1 MKRRAVVALTALIL
15 TLTALVS
22 VIWARADVAAAF
34 SRDWSVHVVFGASG
48 KLTVYFSP
56 DVSSSYD
63 LYAFDS
69 DSGIIRRAVLRRDG
83 EIVAQGSGKQLLMN
97 VGLSAGQS
105 YALELEGEGECDI
118 ELMRHAAGRS
128 ILMATELDAIKTG
141 GQILRPGN
149 AAWHSIA
156 IDGARA
162 SIYITPEPQKGLSL
176 RAGIYTA
183 SGRLAA
189 TSSDMAGGGCRL
201 YIEPQEGEKYVLRV
215 ASPTGGAG
223 EYKVKIAVSEQSAP
237 DSVEIITGNITM
249 REGAMR
255 SVRAR
260 TWPMDSDQDVAWA
273 TSDQQ
278 VAVVDENGVVTAIG
292 EGFAQISAYAYGGLC
307 ATIDVTVEKVE
318 PQYLSYRGEYI
329 NVRVGDVL
337 TPSLQVYPAAAADD
351 EGLMYSSSAPDI
363 VYISETGE
371 ISALSQGTA
380 VITVEYGDMSASLSV
395 YVDEAPTRY
404 RALLVSVQSYAQDV
418 NSVRMGAV
426 NTVYN
431 LESLMSTASYD
442 GETCDVTVEIDL
454 TAGET
459 YAAIETA
466 FADAQEKDVSI
477 LYLSCHGYYRDG
489 MTIMQFS
496 DGSEI
501 AACDL
506 EAALRKIP
514 GTIVILAD
522 FCDSGGLIAAY
533 DETRSLTGGV
543 INAFSG
549 ENAAFSSSKYKV
561 LASAALGQDSYRL
574 SFDGTDSGAV
584 TVFARALCDALGW
597 SIDDQRRGPLN
608 ADTDYD
614 GEITLWEACQY
625 SRRRVKWYLSRAGGA
640 YAQDVQVYPE
650 GDMFVLFK
658 RE

>member
-1 MKRRAVVALTALIL
+1 MKRRAVVALAVLIL
-15 TLTALVS
+15 ALTALVS
-22 VIWARADVAAAF
+22 AVCARADVAAAF

-83 EIVAQGSGKQLLMN
+83 EIIAQGSGKQLLMN
-97 VGLSAGQS
+97 VGLSAGKS

-128 ILMATELDAIKTG
+128 ILMATELASKPG

-149 AAWHSIA
+149 AVWHSIT

-183 SGRLAA
+183 SGRQVA
-189 TSSDMAGGGCRL
+189 TSSEMAGGGCRL
-201 YIEPQEGEKYVLRV
+201 YIEPEDGEKYVLRV

-223 EYKVKIAVSEQSAP
+223 EYAVKIAVSEQSAP

-249 REGAMR
+249 REGTMR

-260 TWPMDSDQDVAWA
+260 TWPVDSDQDIAWA
-273 TSDQQ
+273 TSDAQ
-278 VAVVDENGVVTAIG
+278 VAQVDENGVVTAIG

-307 ATIDVTVEKVE
+307 ATIDVTVEKVV

-351 EGLMYSSSAPDI
+351 EGLIYSSSAPDI
-363 VYISETGE
+363 VSISETGE

-380 VITVEYGDMSASLSV
+380 VITVEYGELSSSLSV

-404 RALLVSVQSYAQDV
+404 RALLVSVQNYAQDV

-431 LESLMSTASYD
+431 LESLMSTANYD
-442 GETCDVTVEIDL
+442 GERCDVTVEIDL

-459 YAAIETA
+459 YAAIQTA

-533 DETRSLTGGV
+533 DETCSLTGGV
-543 INAFSG
+543 ISAFSG
-549 ENAAFSSSKYKV
+549 EDAAFSSSKYKV

-608 ADTDYD
+608 ADSNYD
-614 GEITLWEACQY
+614 GEITLWEAYQY

-640 YAQDVQVYPE
+640 YAQDVQVYPK
-650 GDMFVLFK
+650 GDMFVLFQ
-658 RE
+658 RD

>member
-1 MKRRAVVALTALIL
+1 MKRRAVAVLAALILALTAMVG
-15 TLTALVS
+15 AVC
-22 VIWARADVAAAF
+22 ARADMSAAF
-34 SRDWSVHVVFGASG
+34 SRDWSAHVVFGSSG
-48 KLTVYFSP
+48 KRTVCFTP
-56 DVSSSYD
+56 DVSGSYD

-83 EIVAQGSGKQLLMN
+83 EIVAQGNGKQLLMN
-97 VGLSAGQS
+97 VALSAGKS
-105 YALELEGEGECDI
+105 YTLEMEGDGECDI
-118 ELMRHAAGRS
+118 ELMRHTAGRS
-128 ILMATELDAIKTG
+128 ILMATELDNGKSG

-149 AAWHSIA
+149 AVWHSIT

-162 SIYITPEPQKGLSL
+162 SIYITPEMQKGLSL

-183 SGRLAA
+183 SGRLVA
-189 TSSDMAGGGCRL
+189 TSSEMAGGGCRI
-201 YIEPQEGEKYVLRV
+201 YIEPEAGEKYVLRV
-215 ASPTGGAG
+215 SSPTGGAG
-223 EYKVKIAVSEQSAP
+223 EYEVKIAISEQAAP
-237 DSVEIITGNITM
+237 DSVEIITGNLTM
-249 REGAMR
+249 QEGTMR

-260 TWPMDSDQDVAWA
+260 TWPLDSDQDIAWA
-273 TSDQQ
+273 TSDAQ
-278 VAVVDENGVVTAIG
+278 VAQVDENGVVTATG
-292 EGFAQISAYAYGGLC
+292 EGIARITAYAYGGLC
-307 ATIDVTVEKVE
+307 AAIEVTVEKVE

-329 NVRVGDVL
+329 NVREGDVL

-351 EGLMYSSSAPDI
+351 EGLVYSSSAPEI
-363 VYISETGE
+363 VSISQTGE
-371 ISALSQGTA
+371 ISALSQGAA
-380 VITVEYGDMSASLSV
+380 VITVEYGDLSASLNV

-404 RALLVSVQSYAQDV
+404 RALLISVQSYPQDV

-431 LESLMSTASYD
+431 MESLMSTASYD
-442 GETCDVTVEIDL
+442 GEECAVTVEIDL
-454 TAGET
+454 TADET
-459 YAAIETA
+459 YAAIETT
-466 FADAQEKDVSI
+466 FADAREKDVSI

-522 FCDSGGLIAAY
+522 FCDSGGLIAGY
-533 DETRSLTGGV
+533 DGTHSLAGGV
-543 INAFSG
+543 ISAFSG
-549 ENAAFSSSKYKV
+549 EDAAFSSSKYKV

-574 SFDGTDSGAV
+574 SFDGDDSSAV

-608 ADTDYD
+608 ADSDYD
-614 GEITLWEACQY
+614 GEITLWEAYQY
-625 SRRRVKWYLSRAGGA
+625 ARRRVKWYLSRAGGA
-640 YAQDVQVYPE
+640 YTQDVQVYPE
-650 GDMFVLFK
+650 GDMFVLFE

>member
-1 MKRRAVVALTALIL
+1 MKRRAVVAFAALILALTAL
-15 TLTALVS
+15 AGAVC
-22 VIWARADVAAAF
+22 ARADVAAAF
-34 SRDWSVHVVFGASG
+34 SRDWSVHVTFGSSG

-56 DVSSSYD
+56 DISSTYD

-69 DSGIIRRAVLRRDG
+69 DSGLIRRAVLRRDG

-97 VGLSAGQS
+97 VGLSAGQN

-128 ILMATELDAIKTG
+128 ILMATELAG
-141 GQILRPGN
+141 QNAGQILRPGSVV
-149 AAWHSIA
+149 WHSIS

-162 SIYITPEPQKGLSL
+162 SIYITPEPQRGLSL

-189 TSSDMAGGGCRL
+189 TSSEMPGGGCRL
-201 YIEPQEGEKYVLRV
+201 YIEPEEGEKYVLRV
-215 ASPTGGAG
+215 ASPAGGAG
-223 EYKVKIAVSEQSAP
+223 KYDVKIAVSEQSAP

-249 REGAMR
+249 REGTMR

-260 TWPMDSDQDVAWA
+260 TWPLDSDQDVAWA

-278 VAVVDENGVVTAIG
+278 VAQVDENGVVTAIG
-292 EGFAQISAYAYGGLC
+292 AGFAQISAYAYGGLC
-307 ATIDVTVEKVE
+307 ATIDVTVEKVAPE
-318 PQYLSYRGEYI
+318 YLSYRGEYI

-351 EGLMYSSSAPDI
+351 EGLVYSSSAPDI
-363 VYISETGE
+363 VSVSETGE
-371 ISALSQGTA
+371 ISALSQGDA
-380 VITVEYGDMSASLSV
+380 VITVQYGELSSSLSV

-431 LESLMSTASYD
+431 LESLMSTANFA
-442 GETCDVTVEIDL
+442 GETCEVSVEIDL

-459 YAAIETA
+459 YQAIQTA

-477 LYLSCHGYYRDG
+477 LYISCHGYYRDG
-489 MTIMQFS
+489 MTIMQFT

-533 DETRSLTGGV
+533 DETGSLTGGV
-543 INAFSG
+543 VSAFSG

-574 SFDGTDSGAV
+574 SFDGTDGGAV

-608 ADTDYD
+608 ADSNYD
-614 GEITLWEACQY
+614 GEITLWEAYQY
-625 SRRRVKWYLSRAGGA
+625 SCRRVKWYLSRAGGA

-650 GDMFVLFK
+650 GDMFVLFQ